1 MTDSTRSTGSFRN
14 RLQQE
19 KSPICSSMPPTRW
32 TGIPG
37 GGSLRKARREDKP
50 IFLSI
55 VIPPVTGAT

>member
-1 MTDSTRSTGSFRN
+1 
-14 RLQQE
+14 
-19 KSPICSSMPPTRW
+19 MPPTRW